1 MKVERFEDL
10 EAWQAARVLVSQV
23 YDMTRQAQDTGRDYR
38 FRDQITAA
46 AVSVMSNIAE
56 GFSRRT
62 DREFAQFLFISK
74 GSCAEVQSLL
84 YVALDQNYTNK
95 VSFQKIY
102 AQAESVA
109 RLTSGL
115 ITYLLRGNTGRS
127 KSPKSSVETRGQG
140 ITPASPTQPT
150 QPTPRTP

>member
-1 MKVERFEDL
+1 MKIGRFEDL
-10 EAWQAARVLVSQV
+10 EAWKAARVLVSQV

-38 FRDQITAA
+38 FRDQVTAA

-56 GFSRRT
+56 GFSRKT
-62 DREFAQFLFISK
+62 DREFVQFLFISK

-95 VSFQKIY
+95 VNFQKIY

-115 ITYLLRGNTGRS
+115 ITYLLRDTTERS
-127 KSPKSSVETRGQG
+127 KSPKDSIETKGRGTTSASS
-140 ITPASPTQPT
+140 TQQT
-150 QPTPRTP
+150 QRTP

>member
-1 MKVERFEDL
+1 MKIERFEDL

-23 YDMTRQAQDTGRDYR
+23 YDMTRQAQDTERDYR

-84 YVALDQNYTNK
+84 YVALDQGYTNK
-95 VSFQKIY
+95 ADFQRIY
-102 AQAESVA
+102 GQAESVA

-115 ITYLLRGNTGRS
+115 ITYLLRNTT
-127 KSPKSSVETRGQG
+127 KQPESPKGSTETKDQG
-140 ITPASPTQPT
+140 ITSASPTQPT
-150 QPTPRTP
+150 P

>member
-1 MKVERFEDL
+1 MKIGRFEDL
-10 EAWQAARVLVSQV
+10 EAWKAARVLVSQV

-38 FRDQITAA
+38 FRDQVTAA

-95 VSFQKIY
+95 VNFQKIY

-115 ITYLLRGNTGRS
+115 IAYLLQDTTERS
-127 KSPKSSVETRGQG
+127 ESPKGSAETKGQG
-140 ITPASPTQPT
+140 ITSAPSTQQT
-150 QPTPRTP
+150 QRTP

>member
-1 MKVERFEDL
+1 MSLLGHWVVGSVMKIGRFEDL
-10 EAWQAARVLVSQV
+10 EAWKAARVLVSQV

-38 FRDQITAA
+38 FRDQVTAA

-62 DREFAQFLFISK
+62 DREFVQFLFISK

-95 VSFQKIY
+95 VNFQKIY

-115 ITYLLRGNTGRS
+115 ITYSFGILPSAR
-127 KSPKSSVETRGQG
+127 KAPKVPQRQK
-140 ITPASPTQPT
+140 AKA
-150 QPTPRTP
+150 

>member
-1 MKVERFEDL
+1 MKIERFEDL
-10 EAWQAARVLVSQV
+10 EAWKAARVLASLV
-23 YDMTRQAQDTGRDYR
+23 YDMARQARDTGRDYR

-95 VSFQKIY
+95 ASFQKIY

-115 ITYLLRGNTGRS
+115 ITYLLRNTTERS
-127 KSPKSSVETRGQG
+127 KGTG
-140 ITPASPTQPT
+140 IATASPTQ
-150 QPTPRTP
+150 RTP